1 MNKELNDFY
10 NSMDVSI
17 YVAANESK
25 LSTKFADRLLAGV
38 FIAFALLPL
47 AFALLSVV
55 L

>member
-10 NSMDVSI
+10 NSIDIEI

-25 LSTKFADRLLAGV
+25 LSIKFADRILAGV

-47 AFALLSVV
+47 AFALLSMV